1 MKTSKVYVGMSADLI
16 HHGHINLIKQ
26 ASKYGD
32 VTVGLLTDEAVASY
46 KRLPFLNYEERRE
59 IVENL
64 KGVSKV
70 IPQGTLDYSENLRLE
85 RPDYVVHG
93 DDWLKGVQ
101 APVRDKVVSVLS
113 EWGGDVIDVPY
124 TEGVSSTSITETLK
138 KNGVTADR
146 RRQT

>member
-1 MKTSKVYVGMSADLI
+1 MKTSKVYVGMSEDLI